1 MKKRNSIK
9 LFAVTILICGL
20 LPLLLVSCNPTN
32 KKANIEKIN
41 KPKEVEKTIAPKQEQ
56 SDKDIVVMH
65 TNYGDIKLELFRDK
79 APITVE
85 NFLTYTKEKFYNGLI
100 FHRVISNFMIQ
111 GGGFDQNYMQ
121 KQPTHPPI
129 KNEATNGLS
138 NVRGTIAMARTNQIN
153 SATSQFFINVKDNLF
168 LDHKDMEAGFGYAV
182 FGKVIEGMDVVDKIK
197 NVQTGVNPQTRMK
210 DWPKEDVVIESVE
223 IVSDK

>member
-1 MKKRNSIK
+1 MTACKEKE
-9 LFAVTILICGL
+9 VE
-20 LPLLLVSCNPTN
+20 
-32 KKANIEKIN
+32 IEKIKQPEKKAQIEETIPE
-41 KPKEVEKTIAPKQEQ
+41 KPA
-56 SDKDIVVMH
+56 KDIVVIH
-65 TNYGDIKLELFRDK
+65 TNFGDIKLELFRDK
-79 APITVE
+79 APISVE
-85 NFLTYTKEKFYNGLI
+85 NFLTYAREKFYDGLI

-111 GGGFDQNYMQ
+111 GGGFDQNCKQ

-168 LDHKDMEAGFGYAV
+168 LDHKDMGAGFGYAV
-182 FGKVIEGMDVVDKIK
+182 FGKVIEGMDIVDKIK
-197 NVQTGVNPQTRMK
+197 NVQTGRNPKTGMK

-223 IVSDK
+223 IVSE